1 MNASNPA
8 SYSLFTLWRE
18 IMSLFEATGH
28 IGLPYLYLGCGFAK
42 KALFFYF
49 SSFLLCDAEST
60 TTDNIVFRKPTSP
73 PLALR
78 KAFFESLLVNSLYDP
93 FGSPCR
99 GQKPFP
105 KGAPPR
111 FSKTYPSFLTVKEGS
126 TSSPKPP
133 PPQKEG
139 DVTAPPRSSNR
150 YAIRLADHQRSA
162 PGFCAG
168 WDRLAD
174 LDADSLLLLWLLTDC
189 FCLATLA
196 ADSLL
201 LHCC

>member
-1 MNASNPA
+1 
-8 SYSLFTLWRE
+8 
-18 IMSLFEATGH
+18 MSLFEATGH

-49 SSFLLCDAEST
+49 SSSLFCDAEST
-60 TTDNIVFRKPTSP
+60 TTDNIVFRKPTRPS
-73 PLALR
+73 LALR
-78 KAFFESLLVNSLYDP
+78 KAFSNPSVSLSK
-93 FGSPCR
+93 GS
-99 GQKPFP
+99 
-105 KGAPPR
+105 
-111 FSKTYPSFLTVKEGS
+111 S

-174 LDADSLLLLWLLTDC
+174 LDADSLFCTGCIRKCYLCCAFCLLLYIKEVY
-189 FCLATLA
+189 FCK
-196 ADSLL
+196 SNKKKGKRV
-201 LHCC
+201 

>member
-49 SSFLLCDAEST
+49 SSSLLCDAEST

-73 PLALR
+73 PLTLR
-78 KAFFESLLVNSLYDP
+78 EGPPLISVFSNSLYDP

-99 GQKPFP
+99 GQKPQGRRGNRP
-105 KGAPPR
+105 TR
-111 FSKTYPSFLTVKEGS
+111 C
-126 TSSPKPP
+126 
-133 PPQKEG
+133 
-139 DVTAPPRSSNR
+139 SNR

-162 PGFCAG
+162 PGFLCG
-168 WDRLAD
+168 MNRMGM
-174 LDADSLLLLWLLTDC
+174 
-189 FCLATLA
+189 LA
-196 ADSLL
+196 ADGMLILL
-201 LHCC
+201 WTWGR

>member
-99 GQKPFP
+99 GQKPQGRRGNRPTRCRFFESLRLPFQRELHLFP
-105 KGAPPR
+105 QAP
-111 FSKTYPSFLTVKEGS
+111 SSSEG
-126 TSSPKPP
+126 
-133 PPQKEG
+133 G
-139 DVTAPPRSSNR
+139 GCNRSSSELKPLR
-150 YAIRLADHQRSA
+150 YKVGGPSEV
-162 PGFCAG
+162 CARFLCG
-168 WDRLAD
+168 MGPP
-174 LDADSLLLLWLLTDC
+174 C
-189 FCLATLA
+189 
-196 ADSLL
+196 
-201 LHCC
+201 